1 VASAAAAVMDTKASA
16 EQGQMAEQAGMEIE
30 MRAQTQ
36 DMNTNTQELYDSGID
51 NYEAYTES
59 VEDLEMEVPDD
70 IEAPEIVTLPTED
83 PSNDGNNDDDENKHR
98 KI

>member
-1 VASAAAAVMDTKASA
+1 
-16 EQGQMAEQAGMEIE
+16 
-30 MRAQTQ
+30 
-36 DMNTNTQELYDSGID
+36 
-51 NYEAYTES
+51 
-59 VEDLEMEVPDD
+59 MEVPDD